1 MSDERDKKRAGQNDT
16 NPPEGRPDAAR
27 AGETPSGRSGH
38 AADTRASS
46 RGELPSR
53 ADETQDASA
62 RPDAPRGSASRDK
75 RRKRRR
81 RDVVSREL
89 GRDPLDPAFAQ
100 PLLDTAEIDT
110 GEIDIAIALGAANA
124 ADADAVARA
133 TAAAEARRAREHW
146 SRRLTRRL
154 RRHAAFGLAP
164 ALAPALVFVPL
175 GLLLGPSGINLLPP
189 QALQHLDPVISVGVA
204 ALGVFVGLALGR
216 RPHWDTRLF
225 AAASMEAIVTVLV
238 VLAAILTLLRA
249 WQMPMTVSTIAIAL
263 ALGVAASASSATS
276 GGQPG
281 SAHALASRIAD
292 LDDVIPILIGAL
304 AIALITHDGFWIA
317 LGLTAL
323 TVMLGLAVGV
333 IGWLLIERAH
343 SDAERGVFVMGS
355 LALAGGA
362 SAYLTL
368 SPLLAGLAA
377 GMFWNWSPGRAD
389 AIVRKDLQK
398 FQHPLVVLM
407 LLAAGASLQ
416 FSLAA
421 LWLFAPFVVFRLAG
435 KLAGGWIASRFTPS
449 LAPGDLGAYLITPGL
464 LGIAFALN
472 LHQHLPPADG
482 IAVLTAVV
490 IGTLASEGVALLV
503 TPAEDLA

>member
-1 MSDERDKKRAGQNDT
+1 MSDERDHKRAGAKDAA
-16 NPPEGRPDAAR
+16 PPDARPDAASPTR
-27 AGETPSGRSGH
+27 HTAR
-38 AADTRASS
+38 ADT
-46 RGELPSR
+46 P
-53 ADETQDASA
+53 
-62 RPDAPRGSASRDK
+62 RPGSARDK
-75 RRKRRR
+75 RRRRRR
-81 RDVVSREL
+81 RDLVSPEL
-89 GRDPLDPAFAQ
+89 GRDPLDPAFAH
-100 PLLDTAEIDT
+100 PMLDTAEIDT
-110 GEIDIAIALGAANA
+110 AELDIAIALGAANA
-124 ADADAVARA
+124 ADAAAVARA
-133 TAAAEARRAREHW
+133 TAAAEALRARDHW
-146 SRRLTRRL
+146 ARRLTRRL

-164 ALAPALVFVPL
+164 ALAPALLFVPL
-175 GLLLGPSGINLLPP
+175 GFLLGPSGLNLLPAH
-189 QALQHLDPVISVGVA
+189 ALQHLDPVISVGVA

-225 AAASMEAIVTVLV
+225 VAASMEAIVTVLV

-249 WQMPMTVSTIAIAL
+249 WQMPMTVPTVAIAL
-263 ALGVAASASSATS
+263 ALGVAASASSAPS
-276 GGQPG
+276 GGRPG

-292 LDDVIPILIGAL
+292 LDDVIPIAVGAL
-304 AIALITHDGFWIA
+304 AIALITHDGFWTA
-317 LGLTAL
+317 LGLAAL
-323 TVMLGLAVGV
+323 TMLLGLAVGV

-343 SDAERGVFVMGS
+343 SIAERGVFVVGS

-362 SAYLTL
+362 SAYLSL

-389 AIVRKDLQK
+389 AIVRRDLQK

-472 LHQHLPPADG
+472 MHQHLPPADG
-482 IAVLTAVV
+482 LAVLTAVV